1 MIFGNLLMKITINTL
16 ISAAQKIIYRNM
28 QNVVLLASAQVR
40 RKLYNQSIKDNSLA
54 KFLLD
59 EQNKFPLKNG
69 TPLKMNFVIID
80 CKLIKLK
87 SVGLCML

>member
-1 MIFGNLLMKITINTL
+1 
-16 ISAAQKIIYRNM
+16 M

-59 EQNKFPLKNG
+59 EQNKFPLKKWDS
-69 TPLKMNFVIID
+69 LED
-80 CKLIKLK
+80 E
-87 SVGLCML
+87 LCDYRLQTD